1 VTSDRPSPT
10 GGRSGSLGV
19 LRRHLRPG
27 APPARAESDAAL
39 AAQTILSTLGILV
52 QGGVRFVFSVLVGNA
67 FGKLVLGAANAA
79 ISLALFAS
87 LVHPSAAAQTA
98 TKFVARARG
107 ARDFEGA
114 AAATAYLA
122 RWTALSSVAL
132 GVVGALVAPALLG
145 LGAVESALTGALVVA
160 YSGYMFTRGV
170 LFGSGCVQRATVW
183 DLISSAISLA
193 ALAAVVVAGETAW
206 ILLPLVLGYAVY
218 VAANL
223 PRRSRA
229 TVPADLRREMN
240 GFLGLTLVNSVAT
253 GGFLQ
258 LSMVAAQHWDPEG
271 AGAFAAALT
280 LATPASLASRSLSLV
295 LLPSLAT
302 AYGRGD
308 HDSVRRQT
316 DISTR
321 VLAVVSLAT
330 FGPLMLLSPTLISLF
345 FRRDGFDEAVILL
358 PILLAAVMVLNVV
371 IGATNSLLTREQR
384 HARVVV
390 AASVVGALAG
400 AAWWLVAAPTGGV
413 HAVAVGYLGGT
424 LIVSVIPVVVAWRLD
439 HHAWAGLVTR
449 FVGMT
454 AVAGA
459 LVWWE
464 ESTGASLLVQLLL
477 AVGFVGCWIG
487 ISWKDARLTVQ
498 MLRHSR

>member
-1 VTSDRPSPT
+1 
-10 GGRSGSLGV
+10 
-19 LRRHLRPG
+19 
-27 APPARAESDAAL
+27 
-39 AAQTILSTLGILV
+39 
-52 QGGVRFVFSVLVGNA
+52 
-67 FGKLVLGAANAA
+67 
-79 ISLALFAS
+79 
-87 LVHPSAAAQTA
+87 
-98 TKFVARARG
+98 
-107 ARDFEGA
+107 
-114 AAATAYLA
+114 
-122 RWTALSSVAL
+122 
-132 GVVGALVAPALLG
+132 
-145 LGAVESALTGALVVA
+145 
-160 YSGYMFTRGV
+160 
-170 LFGSGCVQRATVW
+170 
-183 DLISSAISLA
+183 
-193 ALAAVVVAGETAW
+193 
-206 ILLPLVLGYAVY
+206 
-218 VAANL
+218 
-223 PRRSRA
+223 
-229 TVPADLRREMN
+229 MN

-358 PILLAAVMVLNVV
+358 PILLTAVMVLNVV

-384 HARVVV
+384 HARVVMT
-390 AASVVGALAG
+390 ASVVGAVAG
-400 AAWWLVAAPTGGV
+400 GLWWLVAAPAGGV
-413 HAVAVGYLGGT
+413 LAVAVGYLGGT

-439 HHAWAGLVTR
+439 HHAWAGLVAR

-477 AVGFVGCWIG
+477 AVGFVVCWLG
-487 ISWKDARLTVQ
+487 ISWRDARLTVQ
-498 MLRHSR
+498 MLRHGR